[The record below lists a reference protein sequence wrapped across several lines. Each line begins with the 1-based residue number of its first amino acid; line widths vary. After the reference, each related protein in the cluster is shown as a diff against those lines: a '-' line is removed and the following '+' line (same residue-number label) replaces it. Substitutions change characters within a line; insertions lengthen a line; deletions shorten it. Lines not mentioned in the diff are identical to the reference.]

1 MIYAAIAILAFLI
14 ASYTD
19 LKSREAPET
28 LTTGLIL
35 GGLFLHGWE
44 SIIISSFSPI
54 ISSAY
59 MAALAFFFSFFLY
72 KIGAWAGGDVKL
84 FTALTLLLP
93 FYPNSIRPFIASMGI
108 TPITSNYPFIVSV
121 FILSGIF
128 FMLVIPLFYLKKIFA
143 KQAKIPEFKK
153 KLAFGL
159 VYCVILSPILYLWF
173 GMSRYVTILFV
184 PMFFALLIIPFKDDI
199 VVLFF
204 ARKKRV
210 ANLNDDDVMALE
222 SMNKTTIT
230 KLGLWRKTFTPPE
243 IKKIKERAKKYRIAT
258 VMVCENLPKYVPYIF
273 ISLILNLLAGDVFLH
288 LFSLG

>member
-1 MIYAAIAILAFLI
+1 MLELI
-14 ASYTD
+14 GLIVALLGVAYSSYTD
-19 LKSREAPET
+19 IK
-28 LTTGLIL
+28 TGEVSDRLSHSMI
-35 GGLFLHGWE
+35 G
-44 SIIISSFSPI
+44 
-54 ISSAY
+54 
-59 MAALAFFFSFFLY
+59 
-72 KIGAWAGGDVKL
+72 IGAIIVAFTYPLSTAVWILAMAGVVFGLGFLMYIFGQMGGGDVKL
-84 FTALTLLLP
+84 FAALTLLVP
-93 FYPNSIRPFIASMGI
+93 YYPDSIRPFISSLGI
-108 TPITSNYPFIVSV
+108 TPIASNYPFIVSV

-143 KQAKIPEFKK
+143 KQTRIPEFKK

-204 ARKKRV
+204 ARKKKV
-210 ANLNDDDVMALE
+210 ADLNDDDVMALE
-222 SMNKTTIT
+222 SMNKETIA

-243 IKKIKERAKKYRIAT
+243 IKKIKERAKKYKIGT

-273 ISLILNLLAGDVFLH
+273 LSLILNLLAGDVFLY

>member
-1 MIYAAIAILAFLI
+1 MLELIGLAVALVGV
-14 ASYTD
+14 AYSSYTD
-19 LKSREAPET
+19 IK
-28 LTTGLIL
+28 TGEVSDRLSHSMI
-35 GGLFLHGWE
+35 G
-44 SIIISSFSPI
+44 
-54 ISSAY
+54 
-59 MAALAFFFSFFLY
+59 
-72 KIGAWAGGDVKL
+72 IGAIIVAFAYPLATSVWILAMAGVVFGLGFLMYIFGQMGGGDVKL
-84 FTALTLLLP
+84 FTALTLLVP
-93 FYPNSIRPFIASMGI
+93 YYPNSIRPFIGSLGI
-108 TPITSNYPFIVSV
+108 NPIASNYPFIVSV

-143 KQAKIPEFKK
+143 KQAKIPEFRK

-204 ARKKRV
+204 ARKKRT
-210 ANLNDDDVMALE
+210 ADLNDDDVMALE
-222 SMNKTTIT
+222 SMSKTTIA

-243 IKKIKERAKKYRIAT
+243 IRKIKERARKYKIAT
-258 VMVCENLPKYVPYIF
+258 VMVCEDLPKYVPYIF
-273 ISLILNLLAGDVFLH
+273 ISLILNLLAGDVFLY